1 MSNTR
6 CVGVLQRLW
15 NVGKFHIAWQ
25 VVTLLIT
32 VTGVS
37 RDVLGSIDCLEYRVR
52 IPGRYPKIPAGFL
65 RANPSKTRT
74 TPNLTAVDS
83 VLKFKCP
90 LIEHY
95 LPFLD
100 KILKYRFSSYTKNS
114 ASFISHIFLEL
125 FSNRHA
131 HRKTT
136 QKNLYNP
143 RVALFLKTWVFK
155 PRCCKVPL

>member
-65 RANPSKTRT
+65 RVNPSKTRT

-125 FSNRHA
+125 LVIAMHTEKP
-131 HRKTT
+131 RK
-136 QKNLYNP
+136 KNLYNP
-143 RVALFLKTWVFK
+143 WVALFLKNLGF
-155 PRCCKVPL
+155 